1 MSVESQP
8 ENNQDQTSQI
18 DLEREEVRRERLQNR
33 LEPEVREFRD
43 SRQTLQLA
51 TINAEGIPNAT
62 YAPFAFDSQAYYI
75 LVSDIAAHGRN
86 LKTNRNVSIMMVQD
100 ESEAK
105 QVYARKRLTFDTTAQ
120 LVEKQSPVWHS
131 GIAALQARF
140 GEIIDNLSQLGDFN
154 LYRLIPE
161 SGRYVKGFGQAF
173 EISGNDLLDFVHL
186 TEGHVQAEKER
197 MA

>member
-1 MSVESQP
+1 MSLNSQP
-8 ENNQDQTSQI
+8 EKQLDQTSQ
-18 DLEREEVRRERLQNR
+18 REEVRRERLQNR

-43 SRQTLQLA
+43 SRKTLQLA
-51 TINAEGIPNAT
+51 TISPEGIPNAT

-75 LVSDIAAHGRN
+75 LVSDIASHGRN
-86 LKTNRNVSIMMVQD
+86 LKTNRNVSIMMVED

-105 QVYARKRLTFDTTAQ
+105 QVYARKRLTFDTHAE
-120 LVEKQSPVWHS
+120 LVEKHTQAWERGV
-131 GIAALQARF
+131 AALQARF

-197 MA
+197 RG